1 MQKIEKKI
9 FVVLK
14 VFILL
19 LLLLTF
25 KSIFIS
31 FFPSNLNNILKVII
45 FLISDLIVIG
55 ILLIVYRK
63 TLIKDFKSY
72 FKDFLNN
79 FEQSFKY
86 YIVGLA
92 IMIISNLIIVVLINN
107 KLANNEESVR
117 LLIELLPIYMI
128 FTVSIFAPITEEL
141 IFRKGI
147 REIFD
152 NKYLYIIISGCFF
165 ALMHLTSENL
175 SLSSLLYIIPYSSL
189 GITFAYTYYK
199 TNNIFST
206 IMMHSFHN
214 TVAIIL
220 YIVGGL
226 A

>member
-1 MQKIEKKI
+1 MEKKI

-31 FFPSNLNNILKVII
+31 FFPNNLNNILKVII

-86 YIVGLA
+86 YIIGLA
-92 IMIISNLIIVVLINN
+92 IMIISNLIIVVFINN
-107 KLANNEESVR
+107 QIASNEESVR
-117 LLIELLPIYMI
+117 SLIDIVPLYMI
-128 FTVSIFAPITEEL
+128 FSVSIYAPITEEL

-147 REIFD
+147 REIFN
-152 NKYLYIIISGCFF
+152 NKYLYIISSGIIF
-165 ALMHLTSENL
+165 ASMHLASENL
-175 SLSSLLYIIPYSSL
+175 SLNTLLYIIPYSSL

-206 IMMHSFHN
+206 IMLHSFHN
-214 TVAIIL
+214 TMAVIL
-220 YIVGGL
+220 YLIGG
-226 A
+226 

>member
-1 MQKIEKKI
+1 MEKKI

-31 FFPSNLNNILKVII
+31 FFPNNLNNILKVII

-86 YIVGLA
+86 YIIGLA
-92 IMIISNLIIVVLINN
+92 IMIISNLIIVVFINN
-107 KLANNEESVR
+107 QIASNEESVR
-117 LLIELLPIYMI
+117 SLIDIVPLYMI
-128 FTVSIFAPITEEL
+128 FSVSIYAPITEEL

-147 REIFD
+147 REIFN
-152 NKYLYIIISGCFF
+152 NKYLYIISSGIIF
-165 ALMHLTSENL
+165 ASMHLASENL
-175 SLSSLLYIIPYSSL
+175 SLNTLLYIIPYSSL

-206 IMMHSFHN
+206 IMLHSFHN
-214 TVAIIL
+214 TMAIIL
-220 YIVGGL
+220 YLIGG
-226 A
+226 

>member
-31 FFPSNLNNILKVII
+31 FFSNNLNNILKVII

-86 YIVGLA
+86 YIIGLA
-92 IMIISNLIIVVLINN
+92 IMIISNLIIVVFINN
-107 KLANNEESVR
+107 QIASNEESVR
-117 LLIELLPIYMI
+117 SLIDIVPLYMI
-128 FTVSIFAPITEEL
+128 FSVSIYAPITEEL

-147 REIFD
+147 REIFN
-152 NKYLYIIISGCFF
+152 NKYLYIISSGIIF
-165 ALMHLTSENL
+165 ASMHLASENL
-175 SLSSLLYIIPYSSL
+175 SLNTLLYIIPYSSL

-206 IMMHSFHN
+206 IMLHSFHN
-214 TVAIIL
+214 TMAIIL
-220 YIVGGL
+220 YLIGG
-226 A
+226 

>member
-31 FFPSNLNNILKVII
+31 FFSNNLNNILKVII
-45 FLISDLIVIG
+45 FLISDLIVIS

-86 YIVGLA
+86 YIIGLA
-92 IMIISNLIIVVLINN
+92 IMIISNLIIVVFINN
-107 KLANNEESVR
+107 QIASNEESVR
-117 LLIELLPIYMI
+117 SLIDIVPLYMI
-128 FTVSIFAPITEEL
+128 FSVSIYAPITEEL

-147 REIFD
+147 REIFN
-152 NKYLYIIISGCFF
+152 NKYLYIISSGIIF
-165 ALMHLTSENL
+165 ASMHLASENL
-175 SLSSLLYIIPYSSL
+175 SLNTLLYIIPYSSL

-206 IMMHSFHN
+206 IMLHSFHN
-214 TVAIIL
+214 TMAIIL
-220 YIVGGL
+220 YLIGG
-226 A
+226 

>member
-1 MQKIEKKI
+1 MQKMEKKI

-86 YIVGLA
+86 YIIGLA
-92 IMIISNLIIVVLINN
+92 IMIISNLIIVVFINN
-107 KLANNEESVR
+107 QIASNEESVR
-117 LLIELLPIYMI
+117 SLIDIVPLYMI
-128 FTVSIFAPITEEL
+128 FSVSIYAPITEEL

-147 REIFD
+147 REIFN
-152 NKYLYIIISGCFF
+152 NKYLYIISSGIIF
-165 ALMHLTSENL
+165 ASMHLASENL
-175 SLSSLLYIIPYSSL
+175 SLNTLLYIIPYSSL

-206 IMMHSFHN
+206 IMLHSFHN
-214 TVAIIL
+214 TMAVIL
-220 YIVGGL
+220 YLIGG
-226 A
+226 

>member
-86 YIVGLA
+86 YIIGLA
-92 IMIISNLIIVVLINN
+92 IMIISNLIIVVFINN
-107 KLANNEESVR
+107 QIASNEESVR
-117 LLIELLPIYMI
+117 SLIDIVPLYMI
-128 FTVSIFAPITEEL
+128 FSVSIYAPITEEL

-147 REIFD
+147 REIFN
-152 NKYLYIIISGCFF
+152 NKYLYIISSGIIF
-165 ALMHLTSENL
+165 ASMHLASENL
-175 SLSSLLYIIPYSSL
+175 SLNTLLYIIPYSSL

-206 IMMHSFHN
+206 IMLHSFHN
-214 TVAIIL
+214 TMAVIL
-220 YIVGGL
+220 YLIGG
-226 A
+226 

>member
-31 FFPSNLNNILKVII
+31 FFSNNLNNILKVII
-45 FLISDLIVIG
+45 FLISDLIVIS

-86 YIVGLA
+86 YIIGLA
-92 IMIISNLIIVVLINN
+92 IMIISNLIIVVFINN
-107 KLANNEESVR
+107 QIASNEESVR
-117 LLIELLPIYMI
+117 SLIDIVPLYMI
-128 FTVSIFAPITEEL
+128 FSVSIYAPITEEL

-147 REIFD
+147 REIFN
-152 NKYLYIIISGCFF
+152 NKYLYIISSGIIF
-165 ALMHLTSENL
+165 ASMHLASENL
-175 SLSSLLYIIPYSSL
+175 SLNTLLYIIPYSSL

-206 IMMHSFHN
+206 IMLHSFHN
-214 TVAIIL
+214 TMAIIL
-220 YIVGGL
+220 YIIGG
-226 A
+226 

>member
-1 MQKIEKKI
+1 MQKMEKKI

-31 FFPSNLNNILKVII
+31 FFQSNLNNILKVII

-86 YIVGLA
+86 YIIGLA
-92 IMIISNLIIVVLINN
+92 IMIISNLIIVVFINN
-107 KLANNEESVR
+107 QIASNEESVR
-117 LLIELLPIYMI
+117 SLIDIVPLYMI
-128 FTVSIFAPITEEL
+128 FSVSIYAPITEEL

-147 REIFD
+147 REIFN
-152 NKYLYIIISGCFF
+152 NKYLYIISSGIIF
-165 ALMHLTSENL
+165 ASMHLASENL
-175 SLSSLLYIIPYSSL
+175 SLNTLLYIIPYSSL

-206 IMMHSFHN
+206 IMLHSFHN
-214 TVAIIL
+214 TMAIIL
-220 YIVGGL
+220 YLIGG
-226 A
+226 

>member
-86 YIVGLA
+86 YIIGLA
-92 IMIISNLIIVVLINN
+92 IMIISNLIIVVFINN
-107 KLANNEESVR
+107 QIASNEESVR
-117 LLIELLPIYMI
+117 SLIDIVPLYMI
-128 FTVSIFAPITEEL
+128 FSVSIYAPITEEL

-147 REIFD
+147 REIFN
-152 NKYLYIIISGCFF
+152 NKYLYIISSGIIF
-165 ALMHLTSENL
+165 ASMHLASENL
-175 SLSSLLYIIPYSSL
+175 SLNTLLYIIPYSSL

-206 IMMHSFHN
+206 IMLHSFHN
-214 TVAIIL
+214 TMAIIL
-220 YIVGGL
+220 YLIGG
-226 A
+226 

>member
-31 FFPSNLNNILKVII
+31 FFPNNLNNILKVII

-92 IMIISNLIIVVLINN
+92 IMIISNLIIVVFINN
-107 KLANNEESVR
+107 QIASNEESVR
-117 LLIELLPIYMI
+117 SLIDIVPLYMI
-128 FTVSIFAPITEEL
+128 FSVSIYAPITEEL

-147 REIFD
+147 REIFN
-152 NKYLYIIISGCFF
+152 NKYLYIISSGIIF
-165 ALMHLTSENL
+165 ASMHLASENL
-175 SLSSLLYIIPYSSL
+175 SLNTLLYIIPYSSL

-206 IMMHSFHN
+206 IMLHSFHN
-214 TVAIIL
+214 TMAIIL
-220 YIVGGL
+220 YLIGG
-226 A
+226 

>member
-1 MQKIEKKI
+1 MQKMEKKI

-31 FFPSNLNNILKVII
+31 FFPNNLNNILKVII

-86 YIVGLA
+86 YIIGLA
-92 IMIISNLIIVVLINN
+92 IMIISNLIIVVFINN
-107 KLANNEESVR
+107 QIASNEESVR
-117 LLIELLPIYMI
+117 SLIDIVPLYMI
-128 FTVSIFAPITEEL
+128 FSVSIYAPITEEL

-147 REIFD
+147 REIFN
-152 NKYLYIIISGCFF
+152 NKYLYIISSGIIF
-165 ALMHLTSENL
+165 ASMHLASENL
-175 SLSSLLYIIPYSSL
+175 SLNTLLYIIPYSSL

-206 IMMHSFHN
+206 IMLHSFHN
-214 TVAIIL
+214 TMAIIL
-220 YIVGGL
+220 YLIGG
-226 A
+226 

>member
-31 FFPSNLNNILKVII
+31 FFPNNLNNILKVII

-86 YIVGLA
+86 YIIGLA
-92 IMIISNLIIVVLINN
+92 IMIISNLIIVVFINN
-107 KLANNEESVR
+107 QIASNEESVR
-117 LLIELLPIYMI
+117 SLIDIVPLYMI
-128 FTVSIFAPITEEL
+128 FSVSIYAPITEEL

-147 REIFD
+147 REIFN
-152 NKYLYIIISGCFF
+152 NKYLYIISSGIIF
-165 ALMHLTSENL
+165 ASMHLASENL
-175 SLSSLLYIIPYSSL
+175 SLNTLLYIIPYSSL

-206 IMMHSFHN
+206 IMLHSFHN
-214 TVAIIL
+214 TMAIIL
-220 YIVGGL
+220 YLIGG
-226 A
+226 

>member
-31 FFPSNLNNILKVII
+31 FFPNNLNNILKVII
-45 FLISDLIVIG
+45 FLISDLIVIS

-86 YIVGLA
+86 YIIGLA
-92 IMIISNLIIVVLINN
+92 IMIISNLIIVVFINN
-107 KLANNEESVR
+107 QIASNEESVR
-117 LLIELLPIYMI
+117 SLIDIVPLYMI
-128 FTVSIFAPITEEL
+128 FSVSIYAPITEEL

-147 REIFD
+147 REIFN
-152 NKYLYIIISGCFF
+152 NKYLYIISSGIIF
-165 ALMHLTSENL
+165 ASMHLASENL
-175 SLSSLLYIIPYSSL
+175 SLNTLLYIIPYSSL

-206 IMMHSFHN
+206 IMLHSFHN
-214 TVAIIL
+214 TMAIIL
-220 YIVGGL
+220 YLIGG
-226 A
+226 

>member
-31 FFPSNLNNILKVII
+31 FFPNNLNNILKVII

-86 YIVGLA
+86 YIIGLA
-92 IMIISNLIIVVLINN
+92 IMIISNLIIVVFINN
-107 KLANNEESVR
+107 QIASNEESVR
-117 LLIELLPIYMI
+117 SLIDIVPLYMI
-128 FTVSIFAPITEEL
+128 FSVSIYAPITEEL

-147 REIFD
+147 REIFN
-152 NKYLYIIISGCFF
+152 NKYLYIISSGIIF
-165 ALMHLTSENL
+165 ASMHLASENL
-175 SLSSLLYIIPYSSL
+175 SLNTLLYIIPYSSL

-206 IMMHSFHN
+206 IMLHSFHN
-214 TVAIIL
+214 IMAIIL
-220 YIVGGL
+220 YLIGG
-226 A
+226 

>member
-19 LLLLTF
+19 LLLLIF

-31 FFPSNLNNILKVII
+31 FFPNNLNNILKVII

-86 YIVGLA
+86 YIIGLA
-92 IMIISNLIIVVLINN
+92 IMIISNLIIVVFINN
-107 KLANNEESVR
+107 QIASNEESVR
-117 LLIELLPIYMI
+117 SLIDIVPLYMI
-128 FTVSIFAPITEEL
+128 FSVSIYAPITEEL

-147 REIFD
+147 REIFN
-152 NKYLYIIISGCFF
+152 NKYLYIISSGIIF
-165 ALMHLTSENL
+165 ASMHLASENL
-175 SLSSLLYIIPYSSL
+175 SLNTLLYIIPYSSL

-206 IMMHSFHN
+206 IMLHSFHN
-214 TVAIIL
+214 TMAIIL
-220 YIVGGL
+220 YLIGG
-226 A
+226 

>member
-1 MQKIEKKI
+1 MQKMEKKI

-86 YIVGLA
+86 YIIGLA

-107 KLANNEESVR
+107 QIASNEESVR
-117 LLIELLPIYMI
+117 SLIDIVPLYMI
-128 FTVSIFAPITEEL
+128 FSVSIYAPITEEL

-147 REIFD
+147 REIFN
-152 NKYLYIIISGCFF
+152 NKYLYIISSGIIF
-165 ALMHLTSENL
+165 ASMHLASENL
-175 SLSSLLYIIPYSSL
+175 SLNTLLYIIPYSSL

-206 IMMHSFHN
+206 IMLHSFHN
-214 TVAIIL
+214 TMAIIL
-220 YIVGGL
+220 YLIGG
-226 A
+226 

>member
-1 MQKIEKKI
+1 MQKMEKKI

-86 YIVGLA
+86 YIIGLA
-92 IMIISNLIIVVLINN
+92 IMIISNLIIVVFINN
-107 KLANNEESVR
+107 QIASNEESVR
-117 LLIELLPIYMI
+117 SLIDIVPLYMI
-128 FTVSIFAPITEEL
+128 FSVSIYAPITEEL

-147 REIFD
+147 REIFN
-152 NKYLYIIISGCFF
+152 NKYLYIISSGIIF
-165 ALMHLTSENL
+165 ASMHLASENL
-175 SLSSLLYIIPYSSL
+175 SLNTLLYIIPYSSL

-206 IMMHSFHN
+206 IMLHSFHN
-214 TVAIIL
+214 TMAIIL
-220 YIVGGL
+220 YLIGG
-226 A
+226 

>member
-31 FFPSNLNNILKVII
+31 FFPNNLNNILKVII

-86 YIVGLA
+86 YIIGLA
-92 IMIISNLIIVVLINN
+92 IMIISNLIIVVFINN
-107 KLANNEESVR
+107 QIASNEESVR
-117 LLIELLPIYMI
+117 SLIDIVPLYMI
-128 FTVSIFAPITEEL
+128 FSVSIYAPITEEL

-147 REIFD
+147 REIFN
-152 NKYLYIIISGCFF
+152 NKYLYIISSGIIF
-165 ALMHLTSENL
+165 ASMHLASENL
-175 SLSSLLYIIPYSSL
+175 SLNTLLYIIPYSSL

-206 IMMHSFHN
+206 IMLHSFHN
-214 TVAIIL
+214 TMAVIL
-220 YIVGGL
+220 YLIGG
-226 A
+226 